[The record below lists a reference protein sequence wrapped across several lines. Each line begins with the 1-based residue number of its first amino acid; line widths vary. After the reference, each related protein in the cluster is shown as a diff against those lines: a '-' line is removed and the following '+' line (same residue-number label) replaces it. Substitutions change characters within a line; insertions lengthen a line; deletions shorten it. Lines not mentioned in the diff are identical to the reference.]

1 MEPYKIKLDAINFN
15 EESMKSNI
23 VNIENNI
30 IKNDAP

>member
-1 MEPYKIKLDAINFN
+1 MYTYKIKLDTINFN